1 MKFEMKKILISKL
14 EKMQSEKK
22 KEIDSFISTW

>member
-1 MKFEMKKILISKL
+1 MLLTYKAELGLISQEEL

-22 KEIDSFISTW
+22 KKKN